1 VSTKSV
7 MGSPV
12 ATPAACIKRLVKHAI
27 AFARSEALMPRSR
40 MESNAM
46 LSWRGTTDGTGVVGT
61 GFGELLILLLLGDSR
76 ITKGASPKTALDEET
91 MQISQRSD
99 IGARRANLHAGA
111 GGQIQ
116 HPGCQHNY
124 YAGCRLNVDNPAAG
138 ALLAVLLS
146 NTASV
151 EWMPAVMDLDFLP
164 DMGRMNGRLHLEESR
179 GYLPAPIA
187 EDGVLPPC
195 TASSSRQ
202 K

>member
-1 VSTKSV
+1 
-7 MGSPV
+7 
-12 ATPAACIKRLVKHAI
+12 
-27 AFARSEALMPRSR
+27 

-46 LSWRGTTDGTGVVGT
+46 LSWRGTTDGAGVVGT

-164 DMGRMNGRLHLEESR
+164 DMGRMNGRLPSGVATGSSPAQRR
-179 GYLPAPIA
+179 GANEQRQSTPSSKHAYA
-187 EDGVLPPC
+187 ERGISKFMPPPNYADRAC
-195 TASSSRQ
+195 FPHDSL
-202 K
+202 

>member
-1 VSTKSV
+1 
-7 MGSPV
+7 
-12 ATPAACIKRLVKHAI
+12 
-27 AFARSEALMPRSR
+27 

-46 LSWRGTTDGTGVVGT
+46 LSWRGTTDGAGVVGT

-164 DMGRMNGRLHLEESR
+164 DMGRMNGRLRSAGAIGRSAVPTPAGTGRLRSTPWSR
-179 GYLPAPIA
+179 RAYAALGISKFMPPAQLCRP
-187 EDGVLPPC
+187 GLFSP
-195 TASSSRQ
+195 
-202 K
+202 